1 MHKVLLQLS
10 EPGETPLPHSEE
22 DQIVVGIDL
31 GTTHSVVAIVQ
42 GEKPVALR
50 IDGEFLIPSVVG
62 WKNNIL
68 KLGKDALEECNSDEY
83 ISSFKRHMN
92 QPSIKLIHDK
102 TPVELSSEVLRYIK
116 EYVDSALGQ
125 EVKKAVITVPA
136 YFDDT
141 ARQATKDAATLA
153 GLTVLRLINEPTAAA
168 LSYGLDQSSEG
179 LYVIYDFGGG
189 TFDVSLLKMSMGVFQ
204 VLATSGD
211 IELGGD
217 DIDGAI
223 ANYWHQAKGAPFDKT
238 LLRCARQAKEALA
251 DQENWQETFLGH
263 ILELSHE
270 KLNELVQPFVQRTL
284 SICKGIFIDANIGI
298 DEIQGVVLVGGS
310 TRLQAVREAV
320 HTFLK
325 KEPLVNLDPDQV
337 VALGAALQASA
348 LVHGSETLLLD
359 VTSLSLGLETMGGL
373 VEKIIPRNTPIPTA
387 IAQEFTTYQD
397 GQTAMKIHV
406 VQGERELVS
415 GCRSLAEF
423 VLTDIPPMVAGAARI
438 QVTFEVDVD
447 GILTV
452 SALEKTTGT
461 SQKITVKPSYG
472 LSHEDLERMIYEGF
486 EKGVEDI
493 EKRLL
498 IEVEVEAKQLL
509 HSLNVAIESD
519 ADLLSEEEMSALEE
533 KASCLE
539 NVLSQNDREVIRD
552 HIKSLSVMS
561 QSFAERRIS
570 RAIEKRLMGQP
581 VVKLF

>member
-42 GEKPVALR
+42 DGKPVPLR

-68 KLGKDALEECNSDEY
+68 KIGKDALEECASDEY
-83 ISSFKRHMN
+83 VSSFKRYMN
-92 QPSIKLIHDK
+92 QPSKVLMHGK
-102 TPVELSSEVLRYIK
+102 TSVELSAEVLRYIK
-116 EYVDSALGQ
+116 HHVESALGQ

-153 GLTVLRLINEPTAAA
+153 GLSVLRLINEPTAAA
-168 LSYGLDQSSEG
+168 LSYGLDQSAEG

-211 IELGGD
+211 VELGGD
-217 DIDGAI
+217 DIDQAI
-223 ANYWHQAKGAPFDKT
+223 ASYWHQDKGISLDKNLT
-238 LLRCARQAKEALA
+238 RLARKAKESLA
-251 DQENWQETFLGH
+251 NQVNWQENFSGQM
-263 ILELSHE
+263 LELNQE
-270 KLNELVQPFVQRTL
+270 KLNEIAKPFVQKTL
-284 SICKGIFIDANIGI
+284 SICWGIFIDANIDI
-298 DEIQGVVLVGGS
+298 SDVKGVVLVGGS
-310 TRLQAVREAV
+310 TRLQEIRSAVR
-320 HTFLK
+320 TFFK
-325 KEPLVNLDPDQV
+325 KEPLINLDPDQI
-337 VALGAALQASA
+337 VALGAALQADA
-348 LVHGSETLLLD
+348 LSYGSETLLLD
-359 VTSLSLGLETMGGL
+359 VASLSLGIETMGGL
-373 VEKIIPRNTPIPTA
+373 VEKIIPRNTPVPTA

-438 QVTFEVDVD
+438 QVTFEVDAD
-447 GILTV
+447 GVLTV
-452 SALEKTTGT
+452 SALEKTTET
-461 SQKITVKPSYG
+461 FQRITVKPSYG
-472 LSHEDLERMIYEGF
+472 LNHEDLERMIQEGF

-509 HSLNVAIESD
+509 HSLKVAIEADS
-519 ADLLSEEEMSALEE
+519 DLLSNEE
-533 KASCLE
+533 KENLE
-539 NVLSQNDREVIRD
+539 SKANYLKSILSQSDREMIRKQ
-552 HIKSLSVMS
+552 IKDLSVMS

-570 RAIEKRLMGQP
+570 RAIQKRLMGQP
-581 VVKLF
+581 VI

>member
-42 GEKPVALR
+42 DGKPVPLR

-68 KLGKDALEECNSDEY
+68 KIGKDALEECASDEY
-83 ISSFKRHMN
+83 VSSFKRYMN
-92 QPSIKLIHDK
+92 QPSKVLMHGK
-102 TPVELSSEVLRYIK
+102 TPVELSAEVLRYIK
-116 EYVDSALGQ
+116 HHVESALGQ

-153 GLTVLRLINEPTAAA
+153 GLSVLRLINEPTAAA
-168 LSYGLDQSSEG
+168 LSYGLDQSAEG

-211 IELGGD
+211 VELGGD
-217 DIDGAI
+217 DIDQAI
-223 ANYWHQAKGAPFDKT
+223 ASYWHQDKGISLDKNLT
-238 LLRCARQAKEALA
+238 RLARKAKESLA
-251 DQENWQETFLGH
+251 NQVNWQENFSGQM
-263 ILELSHE
+263 LELNQE
-270 KLNELVQPFVQRTL
+270 KLNEIAKPFVQKTL
-284 SICKGIFIDANIGI
+284 SICWGIFIDANIDI
-298 DEIQGVVLVGGS
+298 SDVKGVVLVGGS
-310 TRLQAVREAV
+310 TRLQEIRSAVR
-320 HTFLK
+320 TFFK
-325 KEPLVNLDPDQV
+325 KEPLINLDPDQI
-337 VALGAALQASA
+337 VALGAALQADA
-348 LVHGSETLLLD
+348 LSYGSETLLLD
-359 VTSLSLGLETMGGL
+359 VASLSLGIETMGGL
-373 VEKIIPRNTPIPTA
+373 VEKIIPRNTPVPTA

-438 QVTFEVDVD
+438 QVTFEVDAD
-447 GILTV
+447 GVLTV
-452 SALEKTTGT
+452 SALEKTTET
-461 SQKITVKPSYG
+461 FQRITVKPSYG
-472 LSHEDLERMIYEGF
+472 LNHEDLERMIQEGF

-509 HSLNVAIESD
+509 HSLKVAIEADS
-519 ADLLSEEEMSALEE
+519 DLLSNEE
-533 KASCLE
+533 KENLE
-539 NVLSQNDREVIRD
+539 SKANYLKSILSQSDREMIRKQ
-552 HIKSLSVMS
+552 IKDLSVMS

-570 RAIEKRLMGQP
+570 RAIQKRLMGQP
-581 VVKLF
+581 VI

>member
-1 MHKVLLQLS
+1 VHKVLLQLS

-42 GEKPVALR
+42 DGKPVPLR

-68 KLGKDALEECNSDEY
+68 KIGKDALEECASDEY
-83 ISSFKRHMN
+83 VSSFKRYMN
-92 QPSIKLIHDK
+92 QPSKVLMHGK
-102 TPVELSSEVLRYIK
+102 TPVELSAEVLRYIK
-116 EYVDSALGQ
+116 HHVESALGQ

-153 GLTVLRLINEPTAAA
+153 GLSVLRLINEPTAAA
-168 LSYGLDQSSEG
+168 LSYGLDQSAEG

-211 IELGGD
+211 VELGGD
-217 DIDGAI
+217 DIDQAI
-223 ANYWHQAKGAPFDKT
+223 ASYWHQDKGISLDKNLT
-238 LLRCARQAKEALA
+238 RLARKAKESLA
-251 DQENWQETFLGH
+251 NQVNWQENFSGQM
-263 ILELSHE
+263 LELNQE
-270 KLNELVQPFVQRTL
+270 KLNEIAKPFVQKTL
-284 SICKGIFIDANIGI
+284 SICWGIFIDANIDI
-298 DEIQGVVLVGGS
+298 SDVKGVVLVGGS
-310 TRLQAVREAV
+310 TRLQEIRSAVR
-320 HTFLK
+320 TFFK
-325 KEPLVNLDPDQV
+325 KEPLINLDPDQI
-337 VALGAALQASA
+337 VALGAALQADA
-348 LVHGSETLLLD
+348 LSYGSETLLLD
-359 VTSLSLGLETMGGL
+359 VASLSLGIETMGGL
-373 VEKIIPRNTPIPTA
+373 VEKIIPRNTPVPTA

-438 QVTFEVDVD
+438 QVTFEVDAD
-447 GILTV
+447 GVLTV
-452 SALEKTTGT
+452 SALEKTTET
-461 SQKITVKPSYG
+461 FQRITVKPSYG
-472 LSHEDLERMIYEGF
+472 LNHEDLERMIQEGF

-509 HSLNVAIESD
+509 HSLKVAIEADS
-519 ADLLSEEEMSALEE
+519 DLLSNEE
-533 KASCLE
+533 KENLE
-539 NVLSQNDREVIRD
+539 SKANYLKSILSQSDREMIRKQ
-552 HIKSLSVMS
+552 IKDLSVMS

-570 RAIEKRLMGQP
+570 RAIQKRLMGQP
-581 VVKLF
+581 VI

>member
-10 EPGETPLPHSEE
+10 EPGETPLPHSEK

-42 GEKPVALR
+42 DGKPVPLR

-68 KLGKDALEECNSDEY
+68 KIGKDALEECASDEY
-83 ISSFKRHMN
+83 VSSFKRYMN
-92 QPSIKLIHDK
+92 QPSKVLMHGK
-102 TPVELSSEVLRYIK
+102 TPVELSAEVLRYIK
-116 EYVDSALGQ
+116 HHVESALGQ

-153 GLTVLRLINEPTAAA
+153 GLSVLRLINEPTAAA
-168 LSYGLDQSSEG
+168 LSYGLDQSAEG

-211 IELGGD
+211 VELGGD
-217 DIDGAI
+217 DIDQAI
-223 ANYWHQAKGAPFDKT
+223 ASYWHQDKGISLDKNLT
-238 LLRCARQAKEALA
+238 RLARKAKESLA
-251 DQENWQETFLGH
+251 NQVNWQENFSGQM
-263 ILELSHE
+263 LELSQE
-270 KLNELVQPFVQRTL
+270 KLNEIAKPFVQKTL
-284 SICKGIFIDANIGI
+284 SICWGIFIDANIDI
-298 DEIQGVVLVGGS
+298 SDVKGVVLVGGS
-310 TRLQAVREAV
+310 TRLQEIRSAVR
-320 HTFLK
+320 TFFK
-325 KEPLVNLDPDQV
+325 KEPLINLDPDQI
-337 VALGAALQASA
+337 VALGAALQADA
-348 LVHGSETLLLD
+348 LSYGSETLLLD
-359 VTSLSLGLETMGGL
+359 VASLSLGIETMGGL
-373 VEKIIPRNTPIPTA
+373 VEKIIPRNTPVPTA

-438 QVTFEVDVD
+438 QVTFEVDAD
-447 GILTV
+447 GVLTV
-452 SALEKTTGT
+452 SALEKTTET
-461 SQKITVKPSYG
+461 FQRITVKPSYG
-472 LSHEDLERMIYEGF
+472 LNHEDLERMIQEGF

-509 HSLNVAIESD
+509 HSLKVAIEADS
-519 ADLLSEEEMSALEE
+519 DLLSNEE
-533 KASCLE
+533 KENLE
-539 NVLSQNDREVIRD
+539 SKANYLKSILSQSDREMIRKQ
-552 HIKSLSVMS
+552 IKDLSVMS

-570 RAIEKRLMGQP
+570 RAIQKRLMGQP
-581 VVKLF
+581 VI

>member
-1 MHKVLLQLS
+1 MLLQLS
-10 EPGETPLPHSEE
+10 EPGETPLPHSEK

-42 GEKPVALR
+42 DGKPVPLR

-68 KLGKDALEECNSDEY
+68 KIGKDALEECASDEY
-83 ISSFKRHMN
+83 VSSFKRYMN
-92 QPSIKLIHDK
+92 QPSKVLMHGK
-102 TPVELSSEVLRYIK
+102 TPVELSAEVLRYIK
-116 EYVDSALGQ
+116 HHVESALGQ

-153 GLTVLRLINEPTAAA
+153 GLSVLRLINEPTAAA
-168 LSYGLDQSSEG
+168 LSYGLDQSAEG

-211 IELGGD
+211 VELGGD
-217 DIDGAI
+217 DIDQAI
-223 ANYWHQAKGAPFDKT
+223 ASYWHQDKGISLDKNLT
-238 LLRCARQAKEALA
+238 RLARKAKESLA
-251 DQENWQETFLGH
+251 NQVNWQENFSGQM
-263 ILELSHE
+263 LELSQE
-270 KLNELVQPFVQRTL
+270 KLNEIAKPFVQKTL
-284 SICKGIFIDANIGI
+284 SICWGIFIDANIDI
-298 DEIQGVVLVGGS
+298 SDVKGVVLVGGS
-310 TRLQAVREAV
+310 TRLQEIRSAVR
-320 HTFLK
+320 TFFK
-325 KEPLVNLDPDQV
+325 KEPLINLDPDQI
-337 VALGAALQASA
+337 VALGAALQADA
-348 LVHGSETLLLD
+348 LSYGSETLLLD
-359 VTSLSLGLETMGGL
+359 VASLSLGIETMGGL
-373 VEKIIPRNTPIPTA
+373 VEKIIPRNTPVPTA

-438 QVTFEVDVD
+438 QVTFEVDAD
-447 GILTV
+447 GVLTV
-452 SALEKTTGT
+452 SALEKTTET
-461 SQKITVKPSYG
+461 FQRITVKPSYG
-472 LSHEDLERMIYEGF
+472 LNHEDLERMIQEGF

-509 HSLNVAIESD
+509 HSLKVAIEADS
-519 ADLLSEEEMSALEE
+519 DLLSNEE
-533 KASCLE
+533 KENLE
-539 NVLSQNDREVIRD
+539 SKANYLKSILSQSDREMIRKQ
-552 HIKSLSVMS
+552 IKDLSVMS

-570 RAIEKRLMGQP
+570 RAIQKRLMGQP
-581 VVKLF
+581 VI

>member
-1 MHKVLLQLS
+1 VLLQLS

-42 GEKPVALR
+42 DGKPVPLR

-68 KLGKDALEECNSDEY
+68 KIGKDALEECASDEY
-83 ISSFKRHMN
+83 VSSFKRYMN
-92 QPSIKLIHDK
+92 QPSKVLMHGK
-102 TPVELSSEVLRYIK
+102 TPVELSAEVLRYIK
-116 EYVDSALGQ
+116 HHVESALGQ

-153 GLTVLRLINEPTAAA
+153 GLSVLRLINEPTAAA
-168 LSYGLDQSSEG
+168 LSYGLDQSAEG

-211 IELGGD
+211 VELGGD
-217 DIDGAI
+217 DIDQAI
-223 ANYWHQAKGAPFDKT
+223 ASYWHQDKGISLDKNLT
-238 LLRCARQAKEALA
+238 RLARKAKESLA
-251 DQENWQETFLGH
+251 NQVNWQENFSGQM
-263 ILELSHE
+263 LELNQE
-270 KLNELVQPFVQRTL
+270 KLNEIAKPFVQKTL
-284 SICKGIFIDANIGI
+284 SICWGIFIDANIDI
-298 DEIQGVVLVGGS
+298 SDVKGVVLVGGS
-310 TRLQAVREAV
+310 TRLQEIRSAVR
-320 HTFLK
+320 TFFK
-325 KEPLVNLDPDQV
+325 KEPLINLDPDQI
-337 VALGAALQASA
+337 VALGAALQADA
-348 LVHGSETLLLD
+348 LSYGSETLLLD
-359 VTSLSLGLETMGGL
+359 VASLSLGIETMGGL
-373 VEKIIPRNTPIPTA
+373 VEKIIPRNTPVPTA

-438 QVTFEVDVD
+438 QVTFEVDAD
-447 GILTV
+447 GVLTV
-452 SALEKTTGT
+452 SALEKTTET
-461 SQKITVKPSYG
+461 FQRITVKPSYG
-472 LSHEDLERMIYEGF
+472 LNHEDLERMIQEGF

-509 HSLNVAIESD
+509 HSLKVAIEADS
-519 ADLLSEEEMSALEE
+519 DLLSNEE
-533 KASCLE
+533 KENLE
-539 NVLSQNDREVIRD
+539 SKANYLKSILSQSDREMIRKQ
-552 HIKSLSVMS
+552 IKDLSVMS

-570 RAIEKRLMGQP
+570 RAIQKRLMGQP
-581 VVKLF
+581 VI